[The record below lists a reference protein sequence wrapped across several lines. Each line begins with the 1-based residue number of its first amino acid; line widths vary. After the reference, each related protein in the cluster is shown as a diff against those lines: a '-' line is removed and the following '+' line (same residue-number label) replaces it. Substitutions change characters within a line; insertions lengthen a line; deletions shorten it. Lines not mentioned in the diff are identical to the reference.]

1 MTNTNWKRAG
11 ALSLIAGAMLVV
23 PDAGAAERC
32 TPAGTTRAVVALRQP
47 ESGDVAGVSLV
58 LHYPKGRVAIP
69 GDREDASVKAR
80 VRDLPSGFLT
90 SINDTDDEVR
100 VSLASGNET
109 FKPDA
114 HFTVEFDRCEGGTT
128 VAASDF
134 RCTVDSASLSCGSA
148 IDDVSCVVSVE

>member
-1 MTNTNWKRAG
+1 MTKHWIRTGALFVLAG
-11 ALSLIAGAMLVV
+11 AVLVSAEAV
-23 PDAGAAERC
+23 AAERC
-32 TPAGTTRAVVALRQP
+32 TAAGKTRAVVALRQP

-90 SINDTDDEVR
+90 SINDTDDEIR
-100 VSLASGNET
+100 VSLASGNAT
-109 FKPDA
+109 FAPDA
-114 HFTVEFDRCEGGTT
+114 HFTVEFDRCEGAQT

-148 IDDVSCVVSVE
+148 IDDVSCVVNLE